1 MTDKDSFRAKKLEVL
16 RRFCLFDDAFFSKC
30 LDGGNECV
38 ELILSIILGRNDLK
52 VVNTRTQ
59 EFIANVTEH
68 SVALDIFAEDGCGR
82 IYDIEIQQSEAGA
95 DRKRARFYSSMIDSD
110 QLSKGRKYSEVPETY
125 VIFITESDVMKK
137 GDSVYFIE
145 RCIMN
150 TGELFGDESHIVYV
164 NGALLG

>member
-68 SVALDIFAEDGCGR
+68 SVALDIFAEDGGGR
-82 IYDIEIQQSEAGA
+82 IYDIEIQQAEAGA
-95 DRKRARFYSSMIDSD
+95 DRKRARFYHNQPRGLHLQD
-110 QLSKGRKYSEVPETY
+110 GRY
-125 VIFITESDVMKK
+125 VRIS
-137 GDSVYFIE
+137 
-145 RCIMN
+145 
-150 TGELFGDESHIVYV
+150 
-164 NGALLG
+164 